1 MKFVD
6 SNVFLHAF
14 LIPRRSLTKEEQRIK
29 DEAKRIVKKV
39 EEGED
44 VATTVIHLS
53 EVANIIEDGLGL
65 RKSLGFL
72 AWALTSENIKVFPVA
87 AEDYEVGVSLARDN
101 DVSANDAL
109 AYLFMNKNKI
119 KEIYSFD
126 KHFDKLKGIV
136 KLP

>member
-1 MKFVD
+1 M
-6 SNVFLHAF
+6 
-14 LIPRRSLTKEEQRIK
+14 
-29 DEAKRIVKKV
+29 KKV